1 MIVWRICKRKWAS
14 SAFTGQGAAENPG
27 RWNSEGRKAVYCG
40 ESRSLAAWEVLANTA
55 SKRSLRHA
63 RFVAIPAN
71 VPDDLIVRPSRFPAD
86 WDAKPPPDSTRA
98 FGDRFLTLAKFPVI
112 RVPSVTV
119 RGEFCF
125 LLNPAHP
132 DFAEIA
138 IGKPEPFAF
147 DGRVVG
153 VSK

>member
-1 MIVWRICKRKWAS
+1 MIVWRICQQKWAA
-14 SAFTGQGAAENPG
+14 SAFSGLGAAENPG
-27 RWNSEGRKAVYCG
+27 RWNTEAHKAVYCG
-40 ESRSLAAWEVLANTA
+40 ETRSLAAWEVLANTS
-55 SKRSLRHA
+55 SKRSLRRA

-71 VPDDLIVRPSRFPAD
+71 VPDDLIARPSRFPAN
-86 WDAKPPPDSTRA
+86 WDAKPAPDSTKA
-98 FGDRFLTLAKFPVI
+98 FGDRFLAAGKFPAM

-132 DFAEIA
+132 EFAEIA

-147 DGRVVG
+147 DGRTVEV
-153 VSK
+153 